1 MSENHYR
8 SIQTEADCCNLNT
21 VLSFKE
27 YSELLLHKCVTGLV
41 HAGQGWINLPGFK

>member
-27 YSELLLHKCVTGLV
+27 YSELLLHKCVTGLAR
-41 HAGQGWINLPGFK
+41 AGQCWINLPGFK